1 MQQYL
6 KSRLWTHL
14 TSEFLG
20 QIQVR
25 YHYEEKDRAQLK
37 LVAAD
42 MANCMKW
49 QESTYLVWQ
58 ESTPGQVVVVMTLG
72 IGIDLLQERYAKSG
86 RMMESY
92 MVESIA
98 GELLMLGYAQLEQ
111 FIREKMRYY
120 VSAYHFFGSEEAY
133 PLEAMKGILEQT
145 RQSNVICNEAG
156 CLTPKKSVVFLAELT
171 KQENSACGQLCDTCA
186 ARADCD
192 HAKNN

>member
-1 MQQYL
+1 MRQYL
-6 KSRLWTHL
+6 KSRLWTQL

-25 YHYEEKDRAQLK
+25 YHYEERDRAQLK

-58 ESTPGQVVVVMTLG
+58 EDVPGQVIVVMTLG
-72 IGIDLLQERYAKSG
+72 VGIDLLQERYAKSG

-111 FIREKMRYY
+111 FIREKTGCY
-120 VSAYHFFGSEEAY
+120 VSAYHFLGSEEAY
-133 PLEAMKGILEQT
+133 PLEAMRGILEMTGQ
-145 RQSNVICNEAG
+145 NKVVCNEAG

-171 KQENSACGQLCDTCA
+171 NQENSSCGRLCDTCA
-186 ARADCD
+186 ARDDCD
-192 HAKNN
+192 HAKK